1 MVGGIELLLTLKL
14 PIRRCAIVA
23 IDGAFMT
30 LRSFSSRW
38 NRVLCDAE
46 VELIKLDFIPYEK
59 HQDNCCSRYDAW
71 AHNLRCHARGL
82 QQIDVPSHCH
92 VE

>member
-1 MVGGIELLLTLKL
+1 MISLSFVMWMQVNPQSRWLQTVRGIELLLTLKL
-14 PIRRCAIVA
+14 SIRRCAIVA
-23 IDGAFMT
+23 IDGALMT

-59 HQDNCCSRYDAW
+59 HQDNCC
-71 AHNLRCHARGL
+71 G
-82 QQIDVPSHCH
+82 
-92 VE
+92 

>member
-1 MVGGIELLLTLKL
+1 MVGGIDLLLTLKL
-14 PIRRCAIVA
+14 LIRGCAIVA

-30 LRSFSSRW
+30 LRPFSSRW
-38 NRVLCDAE
+38 NRVLRDAE
-46 VELIKLDFIPYEK
+46 VELIKLDFVPYEK
-59 HQDNCCSRYDAW
+59 HRDNCRSCYDAW
-71 AHNLRCHARGL
+71 AHNLQCHARGL

>member
-1 MVGGIELLLTLKL
+1 MVGRSDLLLTLKL
-14 PIRRCAIVA
+14 LIHGCAIVA

-30 LRSFSSRW
+30 LRPFSSHW
-38 NRVLCDAE
+38 NRVLRNAE
-46 VELIKLDFIPYEK
+46 VELIKLDLVPYEI
-59 HQDNCCSRYDAW
+59 HRDNCRGYYDPW
-71 AHNLRCHARGL
+71 AHNLRWIARGL